1 MHVMIAS
8 AVMSSSDL
16 GKIGY
21 LYLRGGVWE
30 GKQIVSR
37 EWVQESLKPLLDVG
51 NGTFD
56 YGLL

>member
-1 MHVMIAS
+1 MIAS

-16 GKIGY
+16 AKIGY
-21 LYLRGGVWE
+21 LYLRGRVWE